1 MDMFGDP
8 VLQTNPYGANIQD
21 LEKEQA
27 MLQQKLLQLKHG
39 NQQPS
44 QQSQQAPVWDEIDRL
59 TLSLSDKEY
68 AALAANKEFQASNS
82 NVMTLLQREYMRIM
96 RPIVEATKDG
106 KEALEKHLS
115 LLKSLVKG
123 AKEESAQREA
133 MLTEYMTQYSHLTWK
148 QYVELKKKENE
159 RNEH

>member
-8 VLQTNPYGANIQD
+8 VLQTNPYGTNIQD

-27 MLQQKLLQLKHG
+27 MLQQKLLQLKQG
-39 NQQPS
+39 SQQPQQP
-44 QQSQQAPVWDEIDRL
+44 QQSPVWDEIDRL
-59 TLSLSDKEY
+59 TSSLSDKEY
-68 AALAANKEFQASNS
+68 AALAANKEFQESNS
-82 NVMTLLQREYMRIM
+82 NVMTILQREYMRIM
-96 RPIVEATKDG
+96 RPIVEGTKDG
-106 KEALEKHLS
+106 KEALDKHLT

-123 AKEESAQREA
+123 AKEESAQRDA